1 MAFSKVLPWS
11 KLNTISK
18 SRTVRASVLIPLI
31 GLLIIFNDKLAEYL
45 KLNGELYAIQQS
57 TISPRLML
65 IYFGLCAIAAG
76 VTAFSMLCPDE
87 VRHYGSANSY
97 ITGDG
102 PNIKDFA
109 FEEIEEKLRNS
120 SMDKEYVRIR
130 DRYEGRGRALTETER
145 TKVNNDILHLYFKFL
160 NEGKA
165 ARRGLVWLFYAI
177 GLYCLVIP
185 SLGVFLRVANKL
197 WPIARDRFDQLF

>member
-18 SRTVRASVLIPLI
+18 SRTVRASVLISLI

-87 VRHYGSANSY
+87 VRRYGSANSY
-97 ITGDG
+97 VKADG

-109 FEEIEEKLRNS
+109 FEEIEEELRNS

-130 DRYEGRGRALTETER
+130 DRYDGRGRALTETER
-145 TKVNNDILHLYFKFL
+145 TRVNNDVLHLYFKFL
-160 NEGKA
+160 NEGKP
-165 ARRGLVWLFYAI
+165 ARRGLVWLFYVL
-177 GLYCLVIP
+177 GLFCSVVP
-185 SLGVFLRVANKL
+185 SLGVFLRVANQL
-197 WPIARDRFDQLF
+197 WPIARDRLGLIF